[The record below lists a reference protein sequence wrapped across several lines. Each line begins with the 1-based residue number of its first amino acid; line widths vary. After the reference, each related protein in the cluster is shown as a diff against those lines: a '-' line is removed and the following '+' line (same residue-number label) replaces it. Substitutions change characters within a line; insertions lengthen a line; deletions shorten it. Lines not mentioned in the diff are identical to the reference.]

1 MINERICLIWRR
13 IRLDI
18 RAAQHAGCQAAL
30 EGDFAMTG
38 MTAFLIAVGGVSMIC
53 FWLMTRVQNRAARRA
68 SSTAD
73 NADSGSYDSGSGSWN
88 IASWFSSENC
98 SSDSSGTSGASGSW
112 DSGGSDGGGGGDGG
126 GGD

>member
-1 MINERICLIWRR
+1 MQVAKPPWKGI
-13 IRLDI
+13 
-18 RAAQHAGCQAAL
+18 
-30 EGDFAMTG
+30 FAMTG

-73 NADSGSYDSGSGSWN
+73 NSDSGSYDSGSGSWN

-112 DSGGSDGGGGGDGG
+112 DSGGEATVEVAVMVAAAINVTRETVEARALCLRDKDF
-126 GGD
+126 